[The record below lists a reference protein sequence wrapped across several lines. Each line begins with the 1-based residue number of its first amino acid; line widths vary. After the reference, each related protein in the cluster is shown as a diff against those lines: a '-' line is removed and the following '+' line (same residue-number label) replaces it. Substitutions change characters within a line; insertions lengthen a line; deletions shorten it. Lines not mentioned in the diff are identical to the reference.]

1 MKVVHY
7 LKRAATM
14 PPHRAAIKAG
24 RLMLRRFDAAHQRT
38 RDSVRSTFADRQQ
51 LPAGDLLQLF
61 PALDVR
67 LLEPDSEVIRVV
79 ADLVLDHRFDLL
91 GSGWTRVA
99 HGIPCRGLGG
109 HVYPAGTSVAAD
121 AAGLWLNERINRA
134 NLREARQVWQHVD
147 AGYCPIDW
155 QLDFKSG
162 CRWSE
167 QHGSRTLTE
176 GVLPGSDVKVPWEL
190 ARMQHLPQLVWAW
203 MLTRNSAPPH
213 GVPDV
218 YVREF
223 RNQVLDFISTNP
235 PRFGVNWMCTMDV
248 AIRVAN
254 WLAAYDLFRAQGAEF
269 DGPFVDIFT
278 RSIYEHASHIVN
290 NLEWSDRLRSN
301 HYLADVTGLLF
312 AAAYLPSSPQT
323 DAWLDFA
330 VREFLWESQHQFRAD
345 GSNFEASTA
354 YHRLSAEMVAY
365 GTAVILSHSEQ
376 RIARALDQAGSLQF
390 HPGFQPPRPT
400 GGRYHSV
407 IPDDHFQ
414 RLQRM
419 AAFTQAATGP
429 DGRIVQF
436 GDNDSGR
443 FLKIRPEYLDGHDS
457 ALLVEDHLNHQHL
470 TAAIGGML
478 RSGHPDHV
486 ARRQRWEHQVVSGL
500 CRPWSPAGQISA
512 EDDCQRQNTFPD
524 FGLYRLVAGEHQVL
538 FRCGPVGQLGNGGHA
553 HNDQLSFV
561 CAVADRPLVVDPGTY
576 LYTPLPEERNRFRS
590 TSMHNTVSL
599 AGQEQNRWC
608 RGRQGLFAL
617 ERTGR
622 QRVISHSDR
631 HVEAEHAFAAVHCR
645 RRIQVTSQG
654 LIGIDHCSSADQKCI
669 SFHLAPEAAVVSMD
683 AERGVRVRLGDRHVM
698 FRSEHGRWS
707 TVSSDYSRGYGE
719 KQPTTCCRLMSSA
732 SMIEWRIVLED

>member
-1 MKVVHY
+1 MNVVHY

-14 PPHRAAIKAG
+14 PPHRVAVKAG
-24 RLMLRRFDAAHQRT
+24 RLMLRRFDAAHRWT

-51 LPAGDLLQLF
+51 GSDGDLQNLF

-67 LLEPDSEVIRVV
+67 LLEPDSEVIRVA

-99 HGIPCRGLGG
+99 HGICCPGLAG
-109 HVYPAGTSVAAD
+109 HVYPAGTPVDAD
-121 AAGLWLNERINRA
+121 AAGRWLNHRINRA
-134 NLREARQVWQHVD
+134 NLRESRTVWRHVD
-147 AGYCPIDW
+147 AGYIPIDW

-167 QHGSRTLTE
+167 QHWSRALTE

-213 GVPDV
+213 GVSDV
-218 YVREF
+218 HLREF
-223 RNQVLDFISTNP
+223 RNQLLDFISTNP

-254 WLAAYDLFRAQGAEF
+254 WLVAYDLFRAHGAEF
-269 DGPFVDIFT
+269 DGPFARIFT
-278 RSIYEHASHIVN
+278 RSIYEHASHIVD
-290 NLEWSDRLRSN
+290 NLEWSDQLRSN

-312 AAAYLPSSPQT
+312 AAAYLPSSPET

-330 VREFLWESQHQFRAD
+330 VREFLWESQTQFRDD

-354 YHRLSAEMVAY
+354 YHRLSTEMVAY
-365 GTAVILSHSEQ
+365 GTAVILSQTEQ
-376 RIARALDQAGSLQF
+376 RLARALDQGGRLRF
-390 HPGFQPPRPT
+390 HPGFQPPRPR

-407 IPDDHFQ
+407 ISDTHFL

-419 AAFTQAATGP
+419 AAFTQAATRP

-443 FLKIRPEYLDGHDS
+443 FLKIRPEYIPVQGQ
-457 ALLVEDHLNHQHL
+457 ALLVEDHLKHQHV
-470 TAAIGGML
+470 TAAMDGIL
-478 RSGHPDHV
+478 RPGHLGDV
-486 ARRQRWEHQVVSGL
+486 ARVQRWEHQVVSGL
-500 CRPWSPAGQISA
+500 CRPWSSAGQIPA
-512 EDDCQRQNTFPD
+512 EDDTECQNAFPD
-524 FGLYRLVAGEHQVL
+524 FGLYRLMAGDHQVV
-538 FRCGPVGQLGNGGHA
+538 FRCGPVGQHGNGGHA
-553 HNDQLSFV
+553 HNDQLSFE

-576 LYTPLPEERNRFRS
+576 LYTPLADERNRFRS
-590 TSMHNTVSL
+590 TSMHNTLSL
-599 AGQEQNRWC
+599 PGLEQNRWC

-622 QRVISHSDR
+622 HRVISHSDR
-631 HVEAEHAFAAVHCR
+631 HIEAEHDFADVRCR
-645 RRIQVTSQG
+645 RTIQVTSEG
-654 LIGIDHCSSADQKCI
+654 LIGTDHCSRAGEKCV
-669 SFHLAPEAAVVSMD
+669 SFHLAPEATVVSLD
-683 AERGVRVRLGDRHVM
+683 AERGVLVRVGNRQVM
-698 FRSEHGRWS
+698 FQSEHGRWS
-707 TVSSDYSRGYGE
+707 TVPSDYSRGYGE
-719 KQPTTCCRLMSSA
+719 KQPTTCCRLMSCA
-732 SMIEWRIVLED
+732 SMIEWRMISEN